1 MTDFIQRNI
10 YILLNWDNT
19 AWGDDVSW
27 SSP

>member
-27 SSP
+27 SP